1 MNGTSIQKGRIMS
14 DIPVFFLHGLAYAG
28 LLFLVSAGLTL
39 VFGMMN
45 VLNFA
50 HAAMYMLGAY
60 FSYSIMLHT
69 TGNFWLSL
77 MLCPIFLFVIGAL
90 IQRFLLRKVHAH
102 GHVAELLLTFGLAY
116 IITELVKWYWGN
128 YPLAVNVGGFL
139 SGTVQILGI
148 TYPVYRLFI
157 VFCAICVG
165 LIMALILYK
174 TRLGI
179 ILRAAVNDSEMVNSL
194 GINVPLVFMGVF
206 AFGAALSGFAGVIA
220 GPLLSTFPG
229 MAHEILID
237 AFVVIV
243 IGGFGSLGGA
253 VIASILI
260 GELQSFGVL
269 LFPKLSMALMY
280 LLMALVLIVKPTGL
294 FGEE

>member
-1 MNGTSIQKGRIMS
+1 MS
-14 DIPVFFLHGLAYAG
+14 DIPVFILHGLAYAG

-60 FSYSIMLHT
+60 FSYSIMLQA
-69 TGNFWLSL
+69 TGQFWLSL
-77 MLCPIFLFVIGAL
+77 MLCPIILFVIGAL
-90 IQRFLLRKVHAH
+90 VERFLLRRVHVN
-102 GHVAELLLTFGLAY
+102 GHVSELLLTFGLAY

-128 YPLAVNVGGFL
+128 YPLAVNIGGFL
-139 SGTVQILGI
+139 GSTVQIVGI
-148 TYPVYRLFI
+148 TYPVYRIFI
-157 VFCAICVG
+157 FCAAIFVG
-165 LIMALILYK
+165 LVMALILFK

-179 ILRAAVNDSEMVNSL
+179 ILRAAVNDSEMANTL
-194 GINVPLVFMGVF
+194 GVNVPLVFMGVF

-229 MAHEILID
+229 MAQEILID

-243 IGGFGSLGGA
+243 VGGFGSLGGA
-253 VIASILI
+253 VIASLLI

-269 LFPKLSMALMY
+269 LFPKLSMALVY
-280 LLMALVLIVKPTGL
+280 LLMVAVLIIKPSGL
-294 FGEE
+294 FGEEQ

>member
-1 MNGTSIQKGRIMS
+1 MG

-60 FSYSIMLHT
+60 FSFTMLQL
-69 TGNFWLSL
+69 TGQFWLSL
-77 MLCPIFLFVIGAL
+77 MVCPLLLFIIGAL
-90 IQRFLLRKVHAH
+90 IERFLLRRVHIH
-102 GHVAELLLTFGLAY
+102 GHLHELLLTFGLAY
-116 IITELVKWYWGN
+116 IITELVKWTWGN
-128 YPLAVNVGGFL
+128 YPLAVNIGGYL
-139 SGTVQILGI
+139 GDTIEILGFI
-148 TYPVYRLFI
+148 YPVYRIFI
-157 VFCAICVG
+157 FVCAVFVG
-165 LIMALILYK
+165 VVMALILYK

-179 ILRAAVNDSEMVNSL
+179 ILRAAVNDGEMVNAL
-194 GINVPLVFMGVF
+194 GINVPLVFTGVF

-220 GPLLSTFPG
+220 GPLLTTYPG
-229 MAHEILID
+229 MAAEILID

-243 IGGFGSLGGA
+243 VGGFGSLGGA
-253 VIASILI
+253 VIASFII

-269 LFPKLSMALMY
+269 LFPKLSLALVY
-280 LLMALVLIVKPTGL
+280 LLMAAVLIIKPSGL
-294 FGEE
+294 FGEEE

>member
-1 MNGTSIQKGRIMS
+1 MS

-60 FSYSIMLHT
+60 FSYTIIMQL
-69 TGNFWLSL
+69 TGQFWMSL
-77 MLCPIFLFVIGAL
+77 MLCPVLLFLIGAL
-90 IQRFLLRKVHAH
+90 VERFLLRRVHAF
-102 GHVAELLLTFGLAY
+102 GHVQELLLTFGLAY

-128 YPLAVNVGGFL
+128 YPVAVNVGGIL
-139 SGTVQILGI
+139 EETVVIFGI
-148 TYPVYRLFI
+148 VYPIYRIFI
-157 VFCAICVG
+157 FICAVLVG
-165 LIMALILYK
+165 AVMALILYK

-179 ILRAAVNDSEMVNSL
+179 ILRAAVNDSGMTGIL
-194 GINVPLVFMGVF
+194 GVNVPLVFMGVF

-220 GPLLSTFPG
+220 GPLLTTFPG
-229 MAHEILID
+229 MANEILID

-243 IGGFGSLGGA
+243 VGGFGSLGGA
-253 VIASILI
+253 VIASLLI

-269 LFPKLSMALMY
+269 LFPKLSMALVY
-280 LLMALVLIVKPTGL
+280 LLMAAVLIIKPSGM
-294 FGEE
+294 FGEEQ

>member
-1 MNGTSIQKGRIMS
+1 MS
-14 DIPVFFLHGLAYAG
+14 DFPVFFLHGLAYAG

-60 FSYSIMLHT
+60 FSYTLLQAT
-69 TGNFWLSL
+69 DQFWLSL
-77 MLCPIFLFVIGAL
+77 MIGPILLFVVGAL
-90 IQRFLLRKVHAH
+90 IERFLLRRVHAF
-102 GHVAELLLTFGLAY
+102 GHVHELLLTFGLAY
-116 IITELVKWYWGN
+116 IITEVVKWVWGN
-128 YPLAVNVGGFL
+128 FPLAVNIGGFL
-139 SGTVQILGI
+139 GDTVEIVGI
-148 TYPVYRLFI
+148 TYPVYRIFI
-157 VFCAICVG
+157 FVCAVFVG
-165 LIMALILYK
+165 TLMALILYK

-179 ILRAAVNDSEMVNSL
+179 ILRAAVNDSEMVNAL
-194 GINVPLVFMGVF
+194 GFNVPLVFMGVF

-220 GPLLSTFPG
+220 GPLLSTYPG

-243 IGGFGSLGGA
+243 VGGFGSLGGA
-253 VIASILI
+253 VIASLII

-269 LFPKLSMALMY
+269 LFPKLSLALVY
-280 LLMALVLIVKPTGL
+280 LLMAAVLIVKPSGL
-294 FGEE
+294 FGEKQ

>member
-1 MNGTSIQKGRIMS
+1 MS

-60 FSYSIMLHT
+60 FSYSIMMYS
-69 TGNFWLSL
+69 TGQFWLSL
-77 MLCPIFLFVIGAL
+77 LICPAILFIIGAL
-90 IQRFLLRKVHAH
+90 IERFLLRRVHKL
-102 GHVAELLLTFGLAY
+102 GHVQELLLTFGLAY
-116 IITELVKWYWGN
+116 IITELVKWFWGN
-128 YPLAVNVGGFL
+128 YPLAVNIGGVL
-139 SGTVQILGI
+139 GSTVPIFGI
-148 TYPVYRLFI
+148 TYPVYRIFI
-157 VFCAICVG
+157 FLSAIFVG
-165 LIMALILYK
+165 TVMALILYK

-179 ILRAAVNDSEMVNSL
+179 ILRAAVNDSEMVNTL
-194 GINVPLVFMGVF
+194 GVNVPLVFMGVF
-206 AFGAALSGFAGVIA
+206 AVGAALSGFAGAIA

-229 MAHEILID
+229 MAQDILID

-243 IGGFGSLGGA
+243 VGGFGSLGGA
-253 VIASILI
+253 VVASLLI

-269 LFPKLSMALMY
+269 LFPKLSIALVY
-280 LLMALVLIVKPTGL
+280 LLMAVVLIIKPSGL
-294 FGEE
+294 FGEEQ

>member
-1 MNGTSIQKGRIMS
+1 MS
-14 DIPVFFLHGLAYAG
+14 DFPVFFLHGLAYAG

-60 FSYSIMLHT
+60 FSYTLLQAT
-69 TGNFWLSL
+69 DQFWLSL
-77 MLCPIFLFVIGAL
+77 MVCPILLFVIGAL
-90 IQRFLLRKVHAH
+90 IERFLLRRVHVY
-102 GHVAELLLTFGLAY
+102 GHLHELLLTFGLAY
-116 IITELVKWYWGN
+116 IITEVVKWAWGN
-128 YPLAVNVGGFL
+128 FPLAVNIGGFL
-139 SGTVQILGI
+139 GDTVEIVGI
-148 TYPVYRLFI
+148 TYPVYRIFI
-157 VFCAICVG
+157 FVCAVFVG
-165 LIMALILYK
+165 TMMALILYK

-179 ILRAAVNDSEMVNSL
+179 ILRAAVNDSEMVNAL
-194 GINVPLVFMGVF
+194 GFNVPRVFMGVF

-220 GPLLSTFPG
+220 GPLLSTYPG

-243 IGGFGSLGGA
+243 VGGFGSLGGA
-253 VIASILI
+253 VVASLII

-269 LFPKLSMALMY
+269 LFPKLSLALVY
-280 LLMALVLIVKPTGL
+280 LLMAAVLIVKPSGL
-294 FGEE
+294 FGEKQ

>member
-1 MNGTSIQKGRIMS
+1 MS

-60 FSYSIMLHT
+60 FSYSILLRFT
-69 TGNFWLSL
+69 NQFWLSL
-77 MLCPIFLFVIGAL
+77 MLCPIILFVIGAL
-90 IQRFLLRKVHAH
+90 IERFLLRKVHVN

-116 IITELVKWYWGN
+116 IITELVKWHWGN

-139 SGTVQILGI
+139 GSTVNLIGI
-148 TYPVYRLFI
+148 TYPVYRIFI
-157 VFCAICVG
+157 FLCGIFVG
-165 LIMALILYK
+165 LVMALILYK

-179 ILRAAVNDSEMVNSL
+179 ILRAAVNDSEMANTL
-194 GINVPLVFMGVF
+194 GVNVPLVFMGVF

-229 MAHEILID
+229 MAQEILID

-243 IGGFGSLGGA
+243 VGGFGSLGGA
-253 VIASILI
+253 VIASLLI
-260 GELQSFGVL
+260 GELQAFGAL
-269 LFPKLSMALMY
+269 LFPNLSMALVY
-280 LLMALVLIVKPTGL
+280 LLMVAVLIIKPSGL

>member
-1 MNGTSIQKGRIMS
+1 MS
-14 DIPVFFLHGLAYAG
+14 DIPVFFLHGLAYGG

-60 FSYSIMLHT
+60 FSYALLQE
-69 TGNFWLSL
+69 TGQFWLSL
-77 MLCPIFLFVIGAL
+77 MVCPSLLFIIGAL
-90 IQRFLLRKVHAH
+90 IERFLLRRVHIF
-102 GHVAELLLTFGLAY
+102 GHVHELLLTFGLAY
-116 IITELVKWYWGN
+116 IITEIVKWVWGN
-128 YPLAVNVGGFL
+128 FPLAVNVGGFL
-139 SGTVQILGI
+139 NETVEIIGI
-148 TYPVYRLFI
+148 TYPVYRIFI
-157 VFCAICVG
+157 FACAVLVG
-165 LIMALILYK
+165 SIMALILYK

-179 ILRAAVNDSEMVNSL
+179 ILRAAVNDSEMVNAL
-194 GINVPLVFMGVF
+194 GFNVPLVFMGVF

-229 MAHEILID
+229 MANEILLD

-243 IGGFGSLGGA
+243 VGGFGSLGGA
-253 VIASILI
+253 VAASLII

-269 LFPKLSMALMY
+269 LFPKLSIALVY
-280 LLMALVLIVKPTGL
+280 LLMAVVLIVKPSGL
-294 FGEE
+294 FGEKQ

>member
-1 MNGTSIQKGRIMS
+1 MS
-14 DIPVFFLHGLAYAG
+14 EFPVFFLHGLAYAG

-60 FSYSIMLHT
+60 LSYTILQAT
-69 TGNFWLSL
+69 DQFWLSL
-77 MLCPIFLFVIGAL
+77 MVCPVLLFVVGAL
-90 IQRFLLRKVHAH
+90 IERFLLRRVHVY
-102 GHVAELLLTFGLAY
+102 GHLHELLLTFGLAY
-116 IITELVKWYWGN
+116 IITEVVKWVWGN
-128 YPLAVNVGGFL
+128 FPLAVNIGGFL
-139 SGTVQILGI
+139 GDTVEIIGI
-148 TYPVYRLFI
+148 TYPVYRIFI
-157 VFCAICVG
+157 FVCAVFVG
-165 LIMALILYK
+165 TMMALILYK

-179 ILRAAVNDSEMVNSL
+179 ILRAAVNDSEMVNAL
-194 GINVPLVFMGVF
+194 GFNVPLVFMGVF

-220 GPLLSTFPG
+220 GPLLSTYPG

-243 IGGFGSLGGA
+243 VGGFGSLGGA
-253 VIASILI
+253 VVASLII

-269 LFPKLSMALMY
+269 LFPKLSVALVY
-280 LLMALVLIVKPTGL
+280 LLMAVVLIVKPSGL
-294 FGEE
+294 FGEKQ

>member
-1 MNGTSIQKGRIMS
+1 MS
-14 DIPVFFLHGLAYAG
+14 DFPVFFLHGLAYAG

-60 FSYSIMLHT
+60 FSYSLLQAT
-69 TGNFWLSL
+69 DQFWLSL
-77 MLCPIFLFVIGAL
+77 MVCPILLFVIGAL
-90 IQRFLLRKVHAH
+90 IERFLLRRVHVY
-102 GHVAELLLTFGLAY
+102 GHLHELLLTFGLAY
-116 IITELVKWYWGN
+116 IITEVVKWAWGN
-128 YPLAVNVGGFL
+128 YPLAVNIGGFL
-139 SGTVQILGI
+139 GDTVEIIGI
-148 TYPVYRLFI
+148 TYPVYRIFI
-157 VFCAICVG
+157 FVCAVFVG
-165 LIMALILYK
+165 SMMALILYK

-179 ILRAAVNDSEMVNSL
+179 ILRAAVNDSEMVNAL
-194 GINVPLVFMGVF
+194 GFNVPLVFMGVF

-220 GPLLSTFPG
+220 GPLLSTYPG

-243 IGGFGSLGGA
+243 VGGFGSLGGA
-253 VIASILI
+253 VIASLLI

-269 LFPKLSMALMY
+269 LFPKLSLALVY
-280 LLMALVLIVKPTGL
+280 LLMATVLIVKPSGL
-294 FGEE
+294 FGEKQ

>member
-1 MNGTSIQKGRIMS
+1 MS

-28 LLFLVSAGLTL
+28 LLFLVSAGLTM

-69 TGNFWLSL
+69 GGQFWLAIVV
-77 MLCPIFLFVIGAL
+77 CPLLLFMIGAL
-90 IQRFLLRKVHAH
+90 IERFLLRKVHVH
-102 GHVAELLLTFGLAY
+102 GHVHELLLTFGLAY
-116 IITELVKWYWGN
+116 IITELVKLFWGN
-128 YPLAVNVGGFL
+128 YPLAVNVNGFL
-139 SGTVQILGI
+139 NGTVQIFGL
-148 TYPVYRLFI
+148 TYPIYRLF
-157 VFCAICVG
+157 VFFCAVFIA
-165 LIMALILYK
+165 LLMALILYK
-174 TRLGI
+174 TRIGI

-194 GINVPLVFMGVF
+194 GINVSLVFMGVF

-220 GPLLSTFPG
+220 GPILSTFPG
-229 MAHEILID
+229 MAQEILID

-253 VIASILI
+253 VIASLII

-269 LFPKLSMALMY
+269 LIPKLSMALMY
-280 LLMALVLIVKPTGL
+280 LLMAAVLIVKPSGL
-294 FGEE
+294 FGEEE

>member
-1 MNGTSIQKGRIMS
+1 MS
-14 DIPVFFLHGLAYAG
+14 EFPVFFLHGLAYAG

-60 FSYSIMLHT
+60 FSYSIMMRS
-69 TGNFWLSL
+69 TGQFWLSL
-77 MLCPIFLFVIGAL
+77 MICPVILFIIGAL
-90 IQRFLLRKVHAH
+90 IERFLLRRVHKF
-102 GHVAELLLTFGLAY
+102 GHVQELLLTFGLAY
-116 IITELVKWYWGN
+116 IITELVKWFWGN
-128 YPLAVNVGGFL
+128 YPLAVNIGGVLGSTIPIF
-139 SGTVQILGI
+139 GI
-148 TYPVYRLFI
+148 TYPVYRIFI
-157 VFCAICVG
+157 FLSAIFVG
-165 LIMALILYK
+165 TLMALILYK

-179 ILRAAVNDSEMVNSL
+179 ILRAAVNDSEMANTL
-194 GINVPLVFMGVF
+194 GVNVPLVFMGVF

-229 MAHEILID
+229 MAQEILID

-243 IGGFGSLGGA
+243 VGGFGSLGGA
-253 VIASILI
+253 VVASLLI

-269 LFPKLSMALMY
+269 LFPKLSIALIY
-280 LLMALVLIVKPTGL
+280 LLMAVVLIIKPSGL
-294 FGEE
+294 FGEEQ